1 MDRLSAMTSF
11 VRVVEDGGFSAAARR
26 LNIST
31 SVVTTHIKSIEDR
44 LGVLLLNRSTR
55 KVSLTEVGQV
65 YYERCVQILSEIDDA
80 EQFAESSQM
89 KPRGILRLNV
99 AEAIPPVLAAPLAE
113 FGALYPDASV
123 RVTVTSRMVDLIE
136 EGFDLAIRVIPVSDA
151 SLIVRRLASYR
162 FVVCGAPS
170 YIARRGR
177 PERPAELAE
186 HNCLVFY
193 DSPWGK
199 EWRFSEPEGE
209 QVIRVSGNLQT
220 NNVVAL
226 RSAAI
231 LGQGLIFAPL
241 FMVAADLKAGA
252 LVPIL
257 TSFSTAESSVDAIYP
272 NRRYLAAKVRSF
284 IDLAARHFHEATW
297 SDPEGLHSA

>member
-11 VRVVEDGGFSAAARR
+11 VKVVEDGGFSAAARR

-31 SVVTTHIKSIEDR
+31 SVVTTHVKAIEDR

-55 KVSLTEVGQV
+55 KVSLTEVGQA

-80 EQFAESSQM
+80 DQIAESSQM
-89 KPRGILRLNV
+89 NPRGILRLNL
-99 AEAIPPVLAAPLAE
+99 AESIPSVLAAPLAE

-136 EGFDLAIRVIPVSDA
+136 DGFDLAIRVIPVSDS
-151 SLIVRRLASYR
+151 SLIIRRLASYR

-170 YIARRGR
+170 YLARHGR
-177 PERPAELAE
+177 PELPDELAG
-186 HNCLVFY
+186 HNCLSFY

-199 EWRFSEPEGE
+199 EWRFSGPEGE
-209 QVIRVSGNLQT
+209 QIIRVSGNLQT

-231 LGQGLIFAPL
+231 LGQGLISAPL
-241 FMVAADLKAGA
+241 FMVASDVKEGK
-252 LVPIL
+252 LVPVL
-257 TSFSTAESSVDAIYP
+257 TRFLTNESSVDAIYP
-272 NRRYLAAKVRSF
+272 NRRYVAAKVRSF
-284 IDLAARHFHEATW
+284 IDLVAKHFREINW
-297 SDPEGLHSA
+297 SDPEALHGT